1 MQISYKYIIFDT
13 FKKCVFV
20 IFELFARSTDYR
32 HIAFGGGGVA
42 LAQQKFYLYLHIKQS
57 ELSWSTPP
65 SPTETF
71 LSIFL

>member
-32 HIAFGGGGVA
+32 HIAFGGGG
-42 LAQQKFYLYLHIKQS
+42 
-57 ELSWSTPP
+57 
-65 SPTETF
+65 
-71 LSIFL
+71 SIGAAKILLIFTYKTK